1 MENVQDKLQKTRPK
15 HCGKA
20 MQRVYIRKGTEKRKW
35 ITIGYYC
42 EHCSKFLKNIDLMKS
57 QGILKNQVE
66 EVKLVERMKKPTTMV
81 IDLGSSFTKVGFA
94 GENQPRHIFESAIF
108 YSTNDDTFIQS
119 PNVIAK
125 KKIIKKAPIYYETN
139 NIEEKIDLKNLEI
152 FFRHIF
158 EKMKVNPS
166 KIAILILERPQ
177 KDTYVDS
184 LRGKMEVINNST
196 LPEKAKNIL
205 RDKNSLD
212 YIGVYDQMK
221 VIRRKIA
228 RVLFDQFNVYKM
240 YFTVKEL
247 MALYAGGNV
256 TGLVVNIGASATR
269 ILPIYD
275 GWLITHSISIRNTG
289 ANDVTRLMKEY
300 TNKHIDY
307 LKDTQNKNIID
318 KNIRYATEELCYVS
332 ENPKKEKQIWQK
344 TDKQIRSA
352 NIINDNFV
360 KYDEILYEAPEILF
374 RNEPLSVTGE
384 PGDLTDAVIES
395 AQKCDRDLLKFV
407 LSNIVLIGG
416 GTLYRGFRERFYS
429 DIRSKIPDHIEIK
442 VEADRN
448 RLIKSWIGGSILSSL
463 KIFNERNLWVT
474 KTEYDERGSSAVD
487 RCI

>member
-1 MENVQDKLQKTRPK
+1 MPEKLQKTRPK

-20 MQRVYIRKGTEKRKW
+20 MQRVYIRKGTEQRKW

-42 EHCSKFLKNIDLMKS
+42 ELCSKFLKNIDLMKS
-57 QGILKNQVE
+57 QGVFKNQIE
-66 EVKLVERMKKPTTMV
+66 EVKLVVRMKNPTTIV

-94 GENQPRHIFESAIF
+94 GENQPRYIFESVIF
-108 YSTNDDTFIQS
+108 YSTDGDTFIQS
-119 PNVIAK
+119 LDVIPK
-125 KKIIKKAPIYYETN
+125 KKIVKKAPVYLETDN
-139 NIEEKIDLKNLEI
+139 VEEKIDLKHLEI
-152 FFRHIF
+152 FFSHIF
-158 EKMKVNPS
+158 EKMKVESS
-166 KIAILILERPQ
+166 KIAIMILERPQ
-177 KDTYVDS
+177 RDSYVDY
-184 LRGKMEVINNST
+184 LKGRKDVINNSS
-196 LPEKAKNIL
+196 LPENAKNIL
-205 RDKNSLD
+205 RKEKLLE
-212 YIGVYDQMK
+212 YIGVYEQTK

-228 RVLFDQFNVYKM
+228 RILFDQFSISKV
-240 YFTVKEL
+240 YFTIKEL
-247 MALYAGGNV
+247 MSLYADGNV

-275 GWLITHSISIRNTG
+275 GYLISHSISIRNIG
-289 ANDVTRLMKEY
+289 ANDVTKLMKDY
-300 TNKHIDY
+300 TNKRI
-307 LKDTQNKNIID
+307 TQFKGTINQRNIID
-318 KNIRYATEELCYVS
+318 RNIRYATEELCYVS

-360 KYDEILYEAPEILF
+360 KYDEILFKAPEILF

-395 AQKCDRDLLKFV
+395 AQKCDSDLLKFV

-442 VEADRN
+442 VEADSN

-474 KTEYDERGSSAVD
+474 KAEYDERGSSAVD